1 MCVPVV
7 VWWFGDVQQSS
18 QCEHIQ
24 RSLPHVIFLQHK
36 NRRDG
41 LDKFF
46 SFLFFLARWRE
57 LKVPYEEKKEVGGLG
72 GFFSTGLR
80 RQILHS
86 CLHGQIRIVHAL
98 NRDNSV
104 GPKMAFQ
111 RWIKTS
117 PKKTSQVR
125 AAAAFSLDIYFISS
139 FTIRLK
145 KLREREREQSHSTYT
160 KIRFNYTRWLLCCVY
175 SHTKNIHIGRDIFY
189 SIGLPVSSCF
199 FFFF

>member
-57 LKVPYEEKKEVGGLG
+57 LKVPYEEKKEVGGPG

-117 PKKTSQVR
+117 PKKTSQSEGSSGI
-125 AAAAFSLDIYFISS
+125 FSWYIFHLVFHNK
-139 FTIRLK
+139 TQEAK
-145 KLREREREQSHSTYT
+145 RERERAVAQH
-160 KIRFNYTRWLLCCVY
+160 
-175 SHTKNIHIGRDIFY
+175 IHKDK
-189 SIGLPVSSCF
+189 V
-199 FFFF
+199 